1 MEKFAQN
8 ESDQI
13 SELINYLR
21 KQKLLDI
28 ALKGAL
34 IGSGLG
40 MATTASQ
47 DNPDLLKMV
56 ANMYRYGLFGSGL
69 GIAAPIIAEIIA
81 RKYGIK

>member
-1 MEKFAQN
+1 MDKFAQDETN
-8 ESDQI
+8 QI

-21 KQKLLDI
+21 QQKLLDI

-40 MATTASQ
+40 VATTAAS

-69 GIAAPIIAEIIA
+69 GAATPIIAEILA
-81 RKYGIK
+81 RKYDIK